1 MSKYREMSPL
11 KWVEI
16 RGFGTSKMYLGR
28 QDVGNWFVAGK
39 RHGRFLR
46 VDDVCESAALD
57 VVGLFS
63 TIVEIGTRVFRMNIG
78 HSQP

>member
-1 MSKYREMSPL
+1 VSKYREMSPL

-16 RGFGTSKMYLGR
+16 RGFGTSKTCLGR
-28 QDVGNWFVAGK
+28 QDARNWFEAGK
-39 RHGRFLR
+39 AHGRFLR
-46 VDDVCESAALD
+46 VDDACESAAPD

-63 TIVEIGTRVFRMNIG
+63 TIVEIGTRVFGLNFG